1 MRDEMPRPTCATCSE
16 ADVLLRPG
24 GERDRD
30 LVWCRWLGGTMH
42 VAAWMGCHT
51 PSTARDAGTED
62 DRGK

>member
-1 MRDEMPRPTCATCSE
+1 MRDAMTRQTCSTCGD

-42 VAAWMGCHT
+42 AASMMGCYT
-51 PSTARDAGTED
+51 PSTARDAGTEA
-62 DRGK
+62 DR